1 MNLNDFKSELEGYLG
16 KLSGLMPVGHPW
28 WGFDPKSKPA
38 GVQLFAGQELSREA
52 YPKHWELVNG
62 GKRTVVTEEEWQ
74 EMVANQGFC
83 QFYSSGDGSTTYRM
97 PLVKDVHPKF
107 VAALAEAGQYLE
119 AGVPNITGTVSPIS
133 SPGTS
138 DSTNAEWVFGASG
151 GSFFAETKTTVRAV
165 SVSSQTSSSHPAILH
180 FDASRSSS
188 VYRDDID
195 TVQPEALT
203 LLVGEYVISSVAS
216 LSTSES
222 ENLLASVTQLE
233 ASKLDKTG
241 GGITGNLS
249 VSGDVFVGGTI
260 NASISGT
267 SENAV
272 KASQDAL
279 GNIIDETYATKASV
293 ADVVRSVNGVTP
305 DTAGDARVSTDPDG
319 YSFVSCSDQG
329 SGYTRFNELQIVFIT
344 RSISHSNGWVSFPK
358 AFKDSSY
365 VVACMHADT
374 TNQGTTYF
382 VPKVSKKETTGMNI
396 IYESS
401 DSSVDVDL
409 VVIGFWS

>member
-38 GVQLFAGQELSREA
+38 GVQLFSGQELSREA
-52 YPKHWELVNG
+52 YPKHWELINS
-62 GKRTVVTEEEWQ
+62 GKRTLVTEEEWQ
-74 EMVANQGFC
+74 EMVTNQGFC

-97 PLVKDVHPKF
+97 PLVRGVHPKF

-119 AGVPNITGTVSPIS
+119 AGVPNITGAYS
-133 SPGTS
+133 SGYGSDRGREGAFSGTWI
-138 DSTNAEWVFGASG
+138 TAEANGNG
-151 GSFFAETKTTVRAV
+151 GDFPNNGIDKGWHVN
-165 SVSSQTSSSHPAILH
+165 
-180 FDASRSSS
+180 FDASLCSS

-203 LLVGEYVISSVAS
+203 LLVGEYVISSVAT

-241 GGITGNLS
+241 GGISGNLS

-279 GNIIDETYATKASV
+279 GNIIDETYATKSEISG
-293 ADVVRSVNGVTP
+293 VVRTVNGATADAAGNVSDISASQTTAWEQGYVRLTNGLQICWGIATLGANTKYITITPPVAFKNEYYRITVT
-305 DTAGDARVSTDPDG
+305 GDGTDP
-319 YSFVSCSDQG
+319 YATSSNVLSSSSFTV
-329 SGYTRFNELQIVFIT
+329 TMTTI
-344 RSISHSNGWVSFPK
+344 NGDYAWKRTAYWIAVGAWK
-358 AFKDSSY
+358 
-365 VVACMHADT
+365 
-374 TNQGTTYF
+374 
-382 VPKVSKKETTGMNI
+382 
-396 IYESS
+396 
-401 DSSVDVDL
+401 
-409 VVIGFWS
+409 

>member
-119 AGVPNITGTVSPIS
+119 AGLPDITGTFAAFPVTTSGAIYLDINQPTGDRGAGAGS
-133 SPGTS
+133 S
-138 DSTNAEWVFGASG
+138 
-151 GSFFAETKTTVRAV
+151 VRHIF
-165 SVSSQTSSSHPAILH
+165 Q
-180 FDASRSSS
+180 ASRYNPIYGNS
-188 VYRDDID
+188 D

-203 LLVGEYVISSVAS
+203 LLVGEYVISSVAT

-222 ENLLASVTQLE
+222 ENILASITTLE
-233 ASKLDKTG
+233 SSKLDKTG

-272 KASQDAL
+272 KASQDAQ
-279 GNIIDETYATKASV
+279 GNVIDETYATKSEISG
-293 ADVVRSVNGVTP
+293 VVRTVNGVGA
-305 DTAGDARVSTDPDG
+305 DAAGNVDIARDDFVPVSTNGQSLGTSWANGSIITAPESGWIRAVANTTAANGKVELWGPAAVCRDESAVKSRAISCTIPIGKGDKITFWYEG
-319 YSFVSCSDQG
+319 VSLSTVYFYYC
-329 SGYTRFNELQIVFIT
+329 
-344 RSISHSNGWVSFPK
+344 K
-358 AFKDSSY
+358 
-365 VVACMHADT
+365 
-374 TNQGTTYF
+374 GT
-382 VPKVSKKETTGMNI
+382 I
-396 IYESS
+396 
-401 DSSVDVDL
+401 
-409 VVIGFWS
+409 